1 MCERE
6 REGVGSD
13 CRRVE
18 LCLASSSSSFLF
30 VKGKTHVVLARRTP
44 CLSLSLSL
52 SQAWA
57 AGCGDHGR
65 LGTGAE
71 KPRRVFSPV
80 EIREGEQVL
89 ECVAIAAG
97 GAHSVFVTG

>member
-1 MCERE
+1 MCVCERE

-52 SQAWA
+52 
-57 AGCGDHGR
+57 AGMGGR
-65 LGTGAE
+65 LWRSRKAWDWG
-71 KPRRVFSPV
+71 
-80 EIREGEQVL
+80 
-89 ECVAIAAG
+89 
-97 GAHSVFVTG
+97 